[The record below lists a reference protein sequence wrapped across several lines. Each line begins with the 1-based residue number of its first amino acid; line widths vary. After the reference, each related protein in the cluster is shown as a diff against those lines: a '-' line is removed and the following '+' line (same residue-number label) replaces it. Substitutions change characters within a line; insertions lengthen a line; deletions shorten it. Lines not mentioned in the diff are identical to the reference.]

1 VSKYEVTVLYDP
13 SLEVDLG
20 KAEEQITKIFTTN
33 KGSVV
38 ERETWGKRKLA
49 YTIKNQDYA
58 IYVIYTIEIPSTN
71 INKVESILNITNEI
85 VRYLIVKPDY
95 KGREFA
101 ESEKTRKS
109 KNRRDDDSDNKKRMI
124 NKFKITRG

>member
-1 VSKYEVTVLYDP
+1 VNKYEVTVLYDP

-49 YTIKNQDYA
+49 YSIKNQDYA
-58 IYVIYTIEIPSTN
+58 IYVTYTIEIPAIN
-71 INKVESILNITNEI
+71 IAKVESTLNITNEI
-85 VRYLIVKPDY
+85 IRYLIVKPDY
-95 KGREFA
+95 KGRDFA
-101 ESEKTRKS
+101 ESEKARKS
-109 KNRRDDDSDNKKRMI
+109 KNRRDDDSDN
-124 NKFKITRG
+124 NEDEAEE

>member
-1 VSKYEVTVLYDP
+1 MNKYEVTVLYDP

-49 YTIKNQDYA
+49 YSIKNQDYA
-58 IYVIYTIEIPSTN
+58 IYVTYTIEIPAIN
-71 INKVESILNITNEI
+71 IAKVESTLNITNEI
-85 VRYLIVKPDY
+85 IRYLIVKPDY
-95 KGREFA
+95 KGRDFA
-101 ESEKTRKS
+101 ESEKARKS
-109 KNRRDDDSDNKKRMI
+109 KNRRDDDSDN
-124 NKFKITRG
+124 NEDETEE

>member
-1 VSKYEVTVLYDP
+1 VNKYEVTVLYDP

-49 YTIKNQDYA
+49 YSIKNQDYA
-58 IYVIYTIEIPSTN
+58 IYVTYTIEIPAIN
-71 INKVESILNITNEI
+71 IAKVESTLNITNEI
-85 VRYLIVKPDY
+85 IRYLIVKPDY
-95 KGREFA
+95 KGRDFA
-101 ESEKTRKS
+101 ESEKARKS
-109 KNRRDDDSDNKKRMI
+109 KNRRDDDSDN
-124 NKFKITRG
+124 NEDETEE

>member
-1 VSKYEVTVLYDP
+1 MNKYEVTVLYDP

-49 YTIKNQDYA
+49 YSIKNQDYA
-58 IYVIYTIEIPSTN
+58 IYVTYTIEIPAIN
-71 INKVESILNITNEI
+71 IAKVESTLNITNEI
-85 VRYLIVKPDY
+85 IRYLIVKPDY
-95 KGREFA
+95 KGRDFA
-101 ESEKTRKS
+101 ESEKARKS
-109 KNRRDDDSDNKKRMI
+109 KNRRDDDSDN
-124 NKFKITRG
+124 NEDEAEE

>member
-1 VSKYEVTVLYDP
+1 MNKYEVTVLYDP

-49 YTIKNQDYA
+49 YSIKNLDYA
-58 IYVIYTIEIPSTN
+58 IYVTYTIEIPAIN
-71 INKVESILNITNEI
+71 IAKVESTLNITNEI
-85 VRYLIVKPDY
+85 IRYLIVKPDY
-95 KGREFA
+95 KGRDFA
-101 ESEKTRKS
+101 ESEKARKS
-109 KNRRDDDSDNKKRMI
+109 KNRRDDDSDN
-124 NKFKITRG
+124 NEDETEE

>member
-1 VSKYEVTVLYDP
+1 MSKYEVTVLYDP

-101 ESEKTRKS
+101 ESEKIRKS
-109 KNRRDDDSDNKKRMI
+109 KNRRDDDSDNSEEE
-124 NKFKITRG
+124 ND

>member
-101 ESEKTRKS
+101 ESEKIRKS
-109 KNRRDDDSDNKKRMI
+109 KNRRDDDSDNSEEE
-124 NKFKITRG
+124 ND

>member
-1 VSKYEVTVLYDP
+1 VNKYEVTVLYDP

-49 YTIKNQDYA
+49 YSIKNLDYA
-58 IYVIYTIEIPSTN
+58 IYVTYTIEIPAIN
-71 INKVESILNITNEI
+71 IAKVESTLNITNEI
-85 VRYLIVKPDY
+85 IRYLIVKPDY
-95 KGREFA
+95 KGRDFA
-101 ESEKTRKS
+101 ESEKARKS
-109 KNRRDDDSDNKKRMI
+109 KNRRDDDSDN
-124 NKFKITRG
+124 NEDETEE

>member
-109 KNRRDDDSDNKKRMI
+109 KNRRDDDSDNSEEE
-124 NKFKITRG
+124 ND

>member
-1 VSKYEVTVLYDP
+1 MSKYEVTVLYDP

-109 KNRRDDDSDNKKRMI
+109 KNRRDDDSDNSEEE
-124 NKFKITRG
+124 ND